1 MSQVFT
7 AIDLKSF
14 YASVECNERGRDP
27 LTTHLVVADAS
38 RTDKT
43 ICLAISPSLKAYG
56 LPGRARLFEVNQKV
70 KEINY
75 QRRQNSPLGILL
87 GKSTDAT
94 ELAQNPNLA
103 LDFIIA
109 TPRMQYYLD
118 YSSKIYNTYLRHVAP
133 EDIFAY
139 SIDEVFCELT
149 SYLKYTKTT
158 PAEFVTKMI
167 SDVYQNTSI
176 TATAGIGTNLFLAKV
191 AMDILAKHTAPNSA
205 GVRIAELD
213 EQSFRTQLWAHAP
226 ITDFWRIGRGYAK
239 RLAGR
244 GIYTMG
250 DVARCSLE
258 NPRLLYQLFGVNAEL
273 LIDHAWGYECVNI
286 TDAKHHQPST
296 KSLSSGQVLSCPY
309 NTDKARIIVRE
320 MAESLSLDL
329 VRKNYLTNHLV
340 LTIDYAPQKHTPS
353 PENHTSGTTNHTPDP
368 KTVTD
373 HYGRRVPKPL
383 QGTIRLKYQTNST
396 KLITD
401 GFLKFYDQHVSPNF
415 TIRKVS
421 VCANDLIDANLC
433 EDVIAENPTSAP
445 LQTDFFT
452 NYAAL
457 EQQKSQELTNLRRE
471 NSVQKAILKIRDRYG
486 KNAIL
491 RGTNFEDGATARSRH
506 HQIGGHRA

>member
-1 MSQVFT
+1 MTKTFA

-14 YASVECNERGRDP
+14 YASVECNERRRDP
-27 LTTHLVVADAS
+27 LTTNLVVADES

-56 LPGRARLFEVNQKV
+56 LPGRARLFEVNQAV
-70 KEINY
+70 KKINY
-75 QRRQNSPLGILL
+75 ERLQRAPLSVFL

-94 ELAQNPNLA
+94 ELAKNPNLA

-118 YSSKIYNTYLRHVAP
+118 YSARIYNIYLQHLAP
-133 EDIFAY
+133 NDIFAY

-149 SYLKYTKTT
+149 SYLTHQNLT
-158 PAEFVTKMI
+158 PEDFVSRMI
-167 SDVYQNTSI
+167 SDVYHQTNI
-176 TATAGIGTNLFLAKV
+176 TATAGIGDNLFLAKV
-191 AMDILAKHTAPNSA
+191 AMDILAKHAEPNSA
-205 GVRIAELD
+205 GVRIATLN
-213 EQSFRTQLWAHAP
+213 EQTFRTQLWHHTP
-226 ITDFWRIGRGYAK
+226 ITDFWRVGRGYAK
-239 RLAGR
+239 RLTAHNMF
-244 GIYTMG
+244 TMG
-250 DVARCSLE
+250 DVARCSIE
-258 NPRLLYQLFGVNAEL
+258 NSELLYQLFGVNAEL

-415 TIRKVS
+415 IIRKVS
-421 VCANDLIDANLC
+421 VCANDLIDVNLC